1 MSRLGGVE
9 FEIWASDSGN
19 RLFATPDLAAALS
32 WALAYWTREGD
43 TALDALSV
51 GDERDQW
58 VVSGD
63 ELRSL
68 LRRQMWQAPAPLVT
82 SAHDRVQGWGFA
94 LRPQLAG

>member
-1 MSRLGGVE
+1 ME

-19 RLFATPDLAAALS
+19 RLFATADWTAALS

-43 TALDALSV
+43 AALDALSI
-51 GDERDQW
+51 GDELDQW

-63 ELRSL
+63 TLRNL
-68 LRRQMWQAPAPLVT
+68 LRREMWQTPARLET
-82 SAHDRVQGWGFA
+82 SAHDRLQDWRFA